1 MKTDNF
7 NFTELK
13 ITELETVNGGGGLGR
28 MIGWILGLPE
38 GYIRHC
44 QAHPDMSETLMNC
57 M

>member
-1 MKTDNF
+1 MKTGDSIF
-7 NFTELK
+7 LELE
-13 ITELETVNGGGGLGR
+13 ISELETVNGGGGLGR
-28 MIGWILGLPE
+28 LIGWVLGLPE